1 MATLKELFAKYKYI
15 FSLRSNKKKKQSVEM
30 GAENPLTKGSTH
42 PALPDDGAPRLYSNR
57 YCPYAQRAHLMLNA
71 KKVPHHVVYI
81 DLVNKPEWLVD
92 VSPLLKVP
100 ALHLVGKKSKPS
112 LIESLIIVEYLDEK
126 YPQNPLLPKDP
137 LQRAQDKILV
147 ERFNAA
153 DGALMKIVLQ
163 GEDDLD
169 LLRVFDIFE
178 EELAKR
184 GTPYFGGKKP
194 GFLDYMIWPW
204 FERLPVVKYFLK
216 ERYRFHKERYAEL
229 TAWVDLIVKDE
240 VVQSH
245 YATPE
250 AHVSYFKK
258 VADIL

>member
-1 MATLKELFAKYKYI
+1 M
-15 FSLRSNKKKKQSVEM
+15 S
-30 GAENPLTKGSTH
+30 AENPLTKGSTH

-57 YCPYAQRAHLMLNA
+57 YCPYAQRAHLTLNA

-100 ALHLVGKKSKPS
+100 ALHLVGGNSKPS

-137 LQRAQDKILV
+137 LKRAQDKILV

-153 DGALMKIVLQ
+153 SGALMKIALQ
-163 GEDDLD
+163 GGDGSDLWP
-169 LLRVFDIFE
+169 VFDIFE

-184 GTPYFGGKKP
+184 STPYFGGEKP

-204 FERLPVVKYFLK
+204 FERLPVAEYFLK
-216 ERYRFHKERYAEL
+216 ERFNFNKERYAKL
-229 TAWVDLIVKDE
+229 SAWVDLIVKDE

-250 AHVSYFKK
+250 AHVSHFKK
-258 VADIL
+258 VAELFKNRK